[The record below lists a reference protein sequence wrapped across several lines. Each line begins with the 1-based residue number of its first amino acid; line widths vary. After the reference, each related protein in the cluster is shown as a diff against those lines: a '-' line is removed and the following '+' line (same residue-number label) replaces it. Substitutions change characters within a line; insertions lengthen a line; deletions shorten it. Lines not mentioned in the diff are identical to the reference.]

1 MDSLTALLIFLAG
14 VMLGAAGLWLMFGR
28 RLRDLEHSRRDA
40 EATRAQL
47 QAALVDETAR
57 RSAAEAQASRV
68 HELEDVV
75 RERDQRLHA
84 AEQTA
89 SDARVE
95 LSRAQQ
101 QLVHERDA
109 TVEKLA
115 LLESAKRS
123 LEDSF
128 KALSSNA
135 LNQNAQT
142 FLELARAALAEQQE
156 RAKGEID
163 TKTREIDSVVK
174 PLRDSLDKVDARIHQ
189 LEQARTGAYAQL
201 TEQVKQLYT
210 AQQQLHTQTQTL
222 VQALRAPATRGRW
235 GEIQLKRVVEM
246 AGMIEYCDF
255 TQQTT
260 VESDDGRLRP
270 DMLVRLPND
279 KLIVVDAKVP
289 LEAYLDA
296 REARDDQA
304 RADHMRRHAQQIRSH
319 IRKLSEKA
327 YWEQFHGATPQFVV
341 LFLPGEPFYSAALEA
356 DAELIEGAVQQH
368 VLIATPMT
376 LIALLK
382 AVSFGWRQETIAREA
397 QQISEAGSELYKRV
411 RAFAEHFSSMRK
423 GLDRAVG
430 AYNKAVGSL
439 ERSVLPSARRL
450 RTLGAGTGED
460 IGAVEHI
467 DHQTRQLETPDVLLS
482 DDSDEA
488 VPPVPRSIQTEL

>member
-1 MDSLTALLIFLAG
+1 MTALLLFLAG
-14 VMLGAAGLWLMFGR
+14 ALAGAAALWFVYGRGLRAAEQARTELQR
-28 RLRDLEHSRRDA
+28 TLVEETSRR
-40 EATRAQL
+40 
-47 QAALVDETAR
+47 
-57 RSAAEAQASRV
+57 SSAEAQVARV
-68 HELEDVV
+68 GELEAAV
-75 RERDQRLHA
+75 RERDERL
-84 AEQTA
+84 QTA
-89 SDARVE
+89 ERVSSDARVE
-95 LSRAQQ
+95 LSRAQE
-101 QLVHERDA
+101 QLAYERQA
-109 TVEKLA
+109 TAEKVA
-115 LLESAKRS
+115 LLETAKRS

-156 RAKGEID
+156 RAKGEIE
-163 TKTREIDSVVK
+163 TKTREIDAVVK
-174 PLRDSLDKVDARIHQ
+174 PLRDSLEKVDVRIHE
-189 LEQARTGAYAQL
+189 LERARTGAYAQL
-201 TEQVKQLYT
+201 TEQVRQLQT

-246 AGMIEYCDF
+246 AGMLEYCDF
-255 TQQTT
+255 TQQET
-260 VESDDGRLRP
+260 VTSDDGRLRP

-296 REARDDQA
+296 REATEDDA
-304 RADHMRRHAQQIRSH
+304 RNEHLRRHAQQIRAH

-327 YWEQFHGATPQFVV
+327 YWEQFQSSSPEFVV

-356 DAELIEGAVQQH
+356 DAELIESAVQQR

-397 QQISEAGSELYKRV
+397 QQISEAGSELHKRV
-411 RAFAEHFSSMRK
+411 RAFAEHFTHMRK

-430 AYNKAVGSL
+430 SYNKAVGSL

-450 RTLGAGTGED
+450 RNLGAGTGEE
-460 IGAVEHI
+460 IMGVEHI
-467 DHQTRQLETPDVLLS
+467 DHQTRQLVAPDLAG
-482 DDSDEA
+482 DDDGDENL
-488 VPPVPRSIQTEL
+488 PSPRVVQTEL

>member
-1 MDSLTALLIFLAG
+1 MDGLTALLVFIAG
-14 VMLGAAGLWLMFGR
+14 SFAGAATLWLLHGR
-28 RLRDLEHSRRDA
+28 RLRDA
-40 EATRAQL
+40 ERARAEL
-47 QAALVDETAR
+47 QRALVDETAR
-57 RSAAEAQASRV
+57 RSAAEAQAARV
-68 HELEDVV
+68 RDLEGAV
-75 RERDQRLHA
+75 REREQRLHE
-84 AEQTA
+84 AERA
-89 SDARVE
+89 ESDARVA
-95 LSRAQQ
+95 LSRAQE
-101 QLVHERDA
+101 QLTHERQA
-109 TVEKLA
+109 TTEKLT
-115 LLESAKRS
+115 LLESARRS

-128 KALSSNA
+128 KALSSSA

-156 RAKGEID
+156 RAKGEIE
-163 TKTREIDSVVK
+163 TKTREIDAVVR
-174 PLRDSLDKVDARIHQ
+174 PLRESLEKVDVRIGE
-189 LEQARTGAYAQL
+189 LERARTGAYAQL
-201 TEQVKQLYT
+201 TEQVRQLHT

-246 AGMIEYCDF
+246 AGMLEYCDF
-255 TQQTT
+255 TQQETLT
-260 VESDDGRLRP
+260 SEDGRLRP

-296 REARDDQA
+296 REAGDDDS
-304 RADHMRRHAQQIRSH
+304 RNDHLRRHAQQIRAH

-327 YWEQFHGATPQFVV
+327 YWEQFHASSPEFVV

-356 DAELIEGAVQQH
+356 DAELIENAVQQR

-411 RAFAEHFSSMRK
+411 RAFAEHFTHMRK
-423 GLDRAVG
+423 GLDRAVS

-450 RTLGAGTGED
+450 RNLGAGSGEE
-460 IGAVEHI
+460 ITAVEHI
-467 DHQTRQLETPDVLLS
+467 DHQTRQLNSPEIVLS
-482 DDSDEA
+482 EEDEEL
-488 VPPVPRSIQTEL
+488 PPAPRVIQTEL